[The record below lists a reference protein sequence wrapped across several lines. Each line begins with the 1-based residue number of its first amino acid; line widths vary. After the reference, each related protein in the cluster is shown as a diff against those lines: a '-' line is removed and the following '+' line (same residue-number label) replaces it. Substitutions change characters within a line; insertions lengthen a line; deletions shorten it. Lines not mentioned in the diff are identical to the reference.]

1 METTKDQFW
10 NKAMYW
16 GFIIALASM
25 LLTTLYYTTGNM
37 FSRSKSW
44 IDNAIFVAGIVLCA
58 LAYRKTLDEKNDFL
72 YSKALGL
79 GVATSFFASLILAL
93 FTFVLYTY
101 IDPELVNESLL
112 KTEEALIESGLSDDL
127 IEMQIEMARKFLTP
141 IIISISTIFSLT
153 LSGLLAALI
162 TSIFLKKKTTN
173 GFESAM
179 NELND

>member
-25 LLTTLYYTTGNM
+25 LLTTLYYINDNM
-37 FSRSKSW
+37 FASSKSW
-44 IDNAIFVAGIVLCA
+44 FDTAIFVTGIVLCT
-58 LAYRKTLDEKNDFL
+58 LAYRKTIDEENDFP

-93 FTFVLYTY
+93 FTFVLYNY

-112 KTEEALIESGLSDDL
+112 QAEEALIESGLNDDM
-127 IEMQIEMARKFLTP
+127 IEMQIDIARKYITP
-141 IIISISTIFSLT
+141 IVLSIQIIFASIITGLIISLIS
-153 LSGLLAALI
+153 
-162 TSIFLKKKTTN
+162 SIFLKRKTTN